1 MRFSATLISI
11 VALCFTALV
20 SAAPIPAPEHVQV
33 ETGVVAR
40 EANPDPRDLQALEG
54 WLKPTVIHTN
64 TDLGVHLPTIDRPIG
79 VTPPHL
85 ITYHPTD
92 PRVRQPFA
100 ISSRGLFEN
109 GSNSLTIPA

>member
-33 ETGVVAR
+33 ETGVVVAR
-40 EANPDPRDLQALEG
+40 EANPDPRRSAG

-64 TDLGVHLPTIDRPIG
+64 AVLGVHLPTIDRPIG

-92 PRVRQPFA
+92 PRVRKPFA
-100 ISSRGLFEN
+100 ISSRGLFELN